1 MPEGK
6 GEDIYKKLLPQ
17 STQEIRR
24 ALYIEKRIALKD
36 RIVLAAS
43 LGLTPKN
50 ILIKVWKQLKNIQ
63 EPQFPIKGRD
73 LLKIEKVQEGPEL
86 GKLMGKVERWWMD
99 RNFLDSREKCIE
111 QAEKIIKNAN
121 ANTNGNANANA
132 NTNANNN
139 ISGKG
144 ET

>member
-6 GEDIYKKLLPQ
+6 GEGTHKKLLPQ

-24 ALYIEKRIALKD
+24 ALYLEKRIALKD
-36 RIVLAAS
+36 HIVLAAS
-43 LGLTPKN
+43 VGCMPKN
-50 ILIKVWKQLKNIQ
+50 ILIKIWKQLKNIQ

-73 LLKIEKVQEGPEL
+73 LLKIENVQEGPEL
-86 GKLMGKVERWWMD
+86 GKLMKKVERWWMD

-111 QAEKIIKNAN
+111 QAEKIIKNAD
-121 ANTNGNANANA
+121 GNV
-132 NTNANNN
+132 NANNN

-144 ET
+144 EA